1 MAEQGISAVF
11 ETGAQKQGKEGR
23 PGEHSLGS
31 TGGMDRGGG
40 RLQLELCDC
49 VSDDHEYWVWQ
60 NSKSVDWF
68 YISHYHYEYN
78 NSLSVC
84 KMADI
89 KL

>member
-40 RLQLELCDC
+40 
-49 VSDDHEYWVWQ
+49 
-60 NSKSVDWF
+60 
-68 YISHYHYEYN
+68 
-78 NSLSVC
+78 
-84 KMADI
+84 
-89 KL
+89 